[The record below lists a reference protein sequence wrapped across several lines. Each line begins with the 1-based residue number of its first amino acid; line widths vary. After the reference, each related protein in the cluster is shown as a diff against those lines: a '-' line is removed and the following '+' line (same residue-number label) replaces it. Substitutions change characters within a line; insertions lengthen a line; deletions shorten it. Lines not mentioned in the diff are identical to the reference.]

1 MTSQTDN
8 QVKPKVR
15 TGKRSAGSQQ
25 RVVLPHVTLKK
36 PDLLAISC
44 ECTLIGIQAGKA
56 QRQLEEA
63 MAALDALQRRSRE
76 ASEQVRKI
84 IEACERASAA

>member
-1 MTSQTDN
+1 MKNQKPSRQTDSAN
-8 QVKPKVR
+8 RGSLHAVVR
-15 TGKRSAGSQQ
+15 
-25 RVVLPHVTLKK
+25 PHVKLHK

-44 ECTLIGIQAGKA
+44 ECTLIAIQAGKV

-63 MAALDALQRRSRE
+63 MASVDTLHRRSRE
-76 ASEQVRKI
+76 ASEQVRKT

>member
-1 MTSQTDN
+1 MKQPKTP
-8 QVKPKVR
+8 KPVR
-15 TGKRSAGSQQ
+15 SSEL
-25 RVVLPHVTLKK
+25 VMPHVTLRK

-44 ECTLIGIQAGKA
+44 ECTLIAIQAGKA
-56 QRQLEEA
+56 QRQMEEA
-63 MAALDALQRRSRE
+63 MTALDALQRRSRE